1 LPLISRREGLQEE
14 LQWRLGEAAMQ
25 IPKRLW
31 IGMVVLGA
39 GARLVPHP
47 WNFTPMMAIGLFAGS
62 HARKASTGVLATL
75 LALVLSDAVLG
86 FYPGFWYVYA
96 AALIPVLLGRLI
108 RDRSG
113 ASVIAAAALASS
125 LSFFLITNFMVWGT
139 GQMYPHTLGGLS
151 ACYLAGIPFYQ
162 NQVLGDAFY
171 TLTIFGG
178 YAVIHRLYQPA
189 RQAS

>member
-1 LPLISRREGLQEE
+1 MEN
-14 LQWRLGEAAMQ
+14 
-25 IPKRLW
+25 PKRLW
-31 IGMVVLGA
+31 VGMVILGA
-39 GARLVPHP
+39 CARLVPHP

-62 HARKASTGVLATL
+62 HARKASTGVVATL

-96 AALIPVLLGRLI
+96 AALIPVLLGWLI

-113 ASVIAAAALASS
+113 ASVIATAALASS
-125 LSFFLITNFMVWGT
+125 LSFFLITNFMVWAT
-139 GQMYPHTLGGLS
+139 GEMYPHTIGGLS
-151 ACYLAGIPFYQ
+151 TCYVAGIPFYQ

-171 TLTIFGG
+171 TLAIFGG
-178 YAVIHRLYQPA
+178 YAVIHHLYQPA